1 MKKKCLCHICYAKH
15 LIVLPSQINKL
26 LTERDFC
33 CSAKPF
39 KIVSPYL
46 VAELEIYCL
55 EKDQEKILS
64 EIQRL
69 IKQDGLFEASYL
81 TPNYPRKEIKFL
93 ITWFCFKNL
102 CVRHIE
108 SIFYETLPFY
118 YYGCE
123 KCDRKLLFLLNQTFY
138 DVTLA

>member
-1 MKKKCLCHICYAKH
+1 MT
-15 LIVLPSQINKL
+15 VLPSQIKNL

-93 ITWFCFKNL
+93 ITWYCLKNSQKL
-102 CVRHIE
+102 CHFTIM
-108 SIFYETLPFY
+108 
-118 YYGCE
+118 
-123 KCDRKLLFLLNQTFY
+123 
-138 DVTLA
+138 DVKNVIGNSYFF